1 MLILFVSALHILNG
15 SGNPILYR
23 RLCCYQ
29 WLVDPYA
36 QSLLPSTKDIPWHDD
51 LLRSFCHHKR
61 ICFLYWHLAYL
72 SIRLTFWNSYVLSAI
87 MSLQLPREEVYC
99 IPQTL
104 LGLYSRHIEKTD
116 IKLLKTQFLVLQNI
130 YSVRVYKSTVLLIY
144 YKANSLSHPIL
155 KPVRWTYINLRKL
168 QVLSFSF
175 MK

>member
-36 QSLLPSTKDIPWHDD
+36 QSLLPSTQDIPWHDD
-51 LLRSFCHHKR
+51 LLRSFCHHKC

-72 SIRLTFWNSYVLSAI
+72 SIRLTFWNSYVLSVI

-104 LGLYSRHIEKTD
+104 LWLYSRHIEKTV
-116 IKLLKTQFLVLQNI
+116 IKLLKTQFLVLKNI
-130 YSVRVYKSTVLLIY
+130 YSVRASVYKSTVL
-144 YKANSLSHPIL
+144 
-155 KPVRWTYINLRKL
+155 
-168 QVLSFSF
+168 FF
-175 MK
+175 